1 MCRGRPS
8 PSPGGRAGAVGCTEG
23 HWRGHVAGCGPAAP
37 RVPLGSSLRRS
48 PAGSTG
54 GAGWRAG
61 PAASRRSALSGNASP
76 LKQLFLLS
84 SLLFSMQ
91 FAFRAAGGTC
101 LVLQPRGS
109 SRSPGRGRWHRPL
122 QPQVLQALC
131 PNFLK
136 GSAVQFPNVVWE
148 RHEN

>member
-1 MCRGRPS
+1 ML
-8 PSPGGRAGAVGCTEG
+8 
-23 HWRGHVAGCGPAAP
+23 WAAP
-37 RVPLGSSLRRS
+37 RD
-48 PAGSTG
+48 TG
-54 GAGWRAG
+54 GDTWLDVALLSPGSPRAPLCADPLLEAPGARGGEQDPLQAGDPRCQAT
-61 PAASRRSALSGNASP
+61 L
-76 LKQLFLLS
+76 LLS

-101 LVLQPRGS
+101 SVLQPGGS
-109 SRSPGRGRWHRPL
+109 SRSLGRGRWHRPPW
-122 QPQVLQALC
+122 PQVLQALC